1 MSRFHRF
8 LILFLT
14 LSLLFAA
21 CRPQTA
27 DRRPQADG
35 GRLTVD
41 GGQPTVPSP
50 TFTLSPSPTST
61 ETPIPRLSFE
71 SLGLSAETQALL
83 KRQGWDITWEY
94 GRVGDS
100 PQPARYLIRQRAFD
114 EASQSFTFQLTHE
127 IGSIDLEGNLRF
139 TATQYSAS
147 ENEDGTWKD
156 TSTTQDIVV
165 DLKNLPKN
173 PDLIIQQQLDENG
186 NPISFQE
193 KLKTPGFHL
202 LETKNPAFEKTGILT
217 LTYLDEN
224 GIPQTVIYNRKLN
237 FLQIPELS
245 TDLLHP
251 TPIPIEAVHSLAAL
265 QFILLRYGDG
275 EPFPMEAIN
284 EPPQW
289 AIQFHYNDNGTKDAV
304 LIPHNGHRDRYIRF
318 IGEGKDSL
326 KIPWFMILLPNGTAY
341 PSAPVEIFNPKDPQN
356 PKDGNEKLL
365 LFPVFLGKMSY
376 PQRYFFNLQYLT
388 YEKFNALFKERR
400 IYLAQE
406 GGYFSK
412 TNIGKWTDFYDPASL
427 DSLLGMEGKDE
438 NDGYGKLGYNIGYV
452 VGNRFSLLSSSNTII
467 ETNPLVHPALIQE
480 LIKFQ
485 GKVFVISP

>member
-1 MSRFHRF
+1 MSRFPRF

-21 CRPQTA
+21 CRPPTA

-41 GGQPTVPSP
+41 GGQTGTPTP
-50 TFTLSPSPTST
+50 TFAPTLTATPT
-61 ETPIPRLSFE
+61 ETPTPRPSLE

-83 KRQGWDITWEY
+83 KRRQGWDIAW
-94 GRVGDS
+94 DA
-100 PQPARYLIRQRAFD
+100 QNARYLIRQRAWD
-114 EASQSFTFQLTHE
+114 EASQSFTSQLTHE
-127 IGSIDLEGNLRF
+127 IGSIDLEGNLHF
-139 TATQYSAS
+139 TATYYSAT
-147 ENEDGTWKD
+147 ENPDGTWKD

-224 GIPQTVIYNRKLN
+224 GAPQTIFYNPEFG
-237 FLQIPELS
+237 FLPKTEIS
-245 TDLLHP
+245 TDIDHP
-251 TPIPIEAVHSLAAL
+251 TFLPWEAIHSRFPPHVQLL
-265 QFILLRYGDG
+265 ILDGYDQPFVYPEGEKFEGWRIQFIYDQKTQSKMAFLR
-275 EPFPMEAIN
+275 P
-284 EPPQW
+284 
-289 AIQFHYNDNGTKDAV
+289 T
-304 LIPHNGHRDRYIRF
+304 NGH
-318 IGEGKDSL
+318 SQAWVL
-326 KIPWFMILLPNGTAY
+326 NQQQQPVWFVTY
-341 PSAPVEIFNPKDPQN
+341 APDGSRHQMSVVRIHNPKDPGQPTADETMFLLVSWGEWMN
-356 PKDGNEKLL
+356 KRPLNYRNGFKHTYLNMQERPQDYYFTHFVPYVVIATENGYLEKSPWGN
-365 LFPVFLGKMSY
+365 FPGR
-376 PQRYFFNLQYLT
+376 P
-388 YEKFNALFKERR
+388 
-400 IYLAQE
+400 
-406 GGYFSK
+406 
-412 TNIGKWTDFYDPASL
+412 SL